1 MNNESTA
8 LAIRDPQAL
17 ATPQRRTM
25 RPPLSFSNDERQ
37 MIRDSFM
44 LGASEGEARA
54 LIAIAEH
61 MRLDPFK
68 RQIHFVQRWNKDA
81 GKMIWAFQTSIDGFR
96 SMAEDTGEF
105 IGSDEPEFTFEET
118 VNPETG
124 EPTGKRELVARV
136 RVYRKDFDKPFVG
149 VARYT
154 EFVQTTKEGRPN
166 SMWAR
171 APRNML
177 AKCAEAQ
184 AFRKAFPQDL
194 AGVYSDD
201 EVRDERDVSPPS
213 VVRGDVRPLQSL
225 PAAPVDAE
233 VVEKP
238 PAKQWPAEFFGAPS
252 EDALIATLAA
262 YQKVKEKLTTEQRK
276 QAQAA
281 YKERKAQLEA
291 AARARETADPGTQVD
306 PATGEVV
313 PPAEERE
320 VGAEG

>member
-1 MNNESTA
+1 MSIESTA

-25 RPPLSFSNDERQ
+25 RPPLSFNPDERQ

-44 LGASEGEARA
+44 PGASEPEAKA
-54 LIAIAEH
+54 MIAIAEH

-68 RQIHFVQRWNKDA
+68 RQIHFVKRWNADLQREV
-81 GKMIWAFQTSIDGFR
+81 WAFQTAIDGFR

-105 IGSDEPEFTFEET
+105 IGSDEPEFNFEDRID
-118 VNPETG
+118 PATG
-124 EPTGKRELVARV
+124 EPTGKKELVARV
-136 RVYRKDFDKPFVG
+136 RVYRKDFEKPFVG
-149 VARYT
+149 IARYT
-154 EFVQTTKEGRPN
+154 EFVQTKKDGSPN

-201 EVRDERDVSPPS
+201 EVREERDVSPPS

-225 PAAPVDAE
+225 PAAAPVDAE
-233 VVEKP
+233 VVEK
-238 PAKQWPAEFFGAPS
+238 KDWPAAFRAAADES
-252 EDALIATLAA
+252 ALATTLSA
-262 YQKVKEKLTTEQRK
+262 YQKVKERLTTG
-276 QAQAA
+276 
-281 YKERKAQLEA
+281 ERKAAQEAFKARKGELEA
-291 AARARETADPGTQVD
+291 AARTADQKEPEHD

-313 PPAEERE
+313 PPAEVERE
-320 VGAEG
+320 PGAEG